1 MVGKTGLDV
10 IEYFLTVHISLNS
23 SCRST
28 TDSECILKPLTTV
41 EETIGIITSYSLD
54 YKGVG
59 SLSTCMEN
67 GASNYTYAQ
76 RPTFLITDLD
86 PTLKYCL
93 AAAASTSVGVGN
105 YSELVTVECKCT
117 YL

>member
-1 MVGKTGLDV
+1 M
-10 IEYFLTVHISLNS
+10 
-23 SCRST
+23 
-28 TDSECILKPLTTV
+28 
-41 EETIGIITSYSLD
+41 SYIVN
-54 YKGVG
+54 YKGVD

-76 RPTFLITDLD
+76 SPKLLITDLD

-93 AAAASTSVGVGN
+93 AAAASTSAGVGN
-105 YSELVTVECKCT
+105 YSELVAVERKCT